1 MARILVVDD
10 NAFMRNNLKTV
21 LLTAG
26 FEVVAEASDGVEA
39 LAAYR
44 SETPDLVTMD
54 ITMPTMDGVQ
64 ALKEL
69 RVLDPDARV
78 VMVSAMGQEALV
90 IEAITSGASDFV
102 VKPFESDRV
111 IAAVNN
117 ALAA

>member
-10 NAFMRNNLKTV
+10 NAFMRNNLKNV
-21 LLTAG
+21 LKSAG
-26 FEVVAEASDGVEA
+26 FEVVAEAADGIEA
-39 LAAYR
+39 LAAYQ

-54 ITMPTMDGVQ
+54 ITMPNMDGVQ

-69 RVLDPDARV
+69 KGLDPSARV

-90 IEAITSGASDFV
+90 VEAITSGAADFV
-102 VKPFESDRV
+102 VKPFEADRV
-111 IAAVNN
+111 VEAVNN